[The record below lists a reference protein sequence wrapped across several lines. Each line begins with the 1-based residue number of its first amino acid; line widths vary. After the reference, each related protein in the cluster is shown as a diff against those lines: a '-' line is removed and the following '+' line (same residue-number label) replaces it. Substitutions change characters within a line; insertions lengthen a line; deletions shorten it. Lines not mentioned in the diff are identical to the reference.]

1 MKRYRFRLETVL
13 RVRRI
18 EEDQAAAELA
28 IANRA
33 MQLAELELDRRLE
46 HYQSIESHVG
56 TVSQERFL
64 ALRSQ
69 REHAANGVVA
79 AGAARISAEAE
90 VERKRELWAAAA
102 MRVRALERLDERR
115 REEHDIE
122 VQRAEIVTLDE
133 VFAARLVGGR
143 R

>member
-1 MKRYRFRLETVL
+1 MKRYQFRLDAVL

-18 EEDQAAAELA
+18 EEERAAVELA
-28 IANRA
+28 TANRA
-33 MQLAELELDRRLE
+33 LLLAEQELDRRLE
-46 HYQSIESHVG
+46 HYRGIDRVPGPLPHDRFIAQRSRREQAAAAV
-56 TVSQERFL
+56 VS
-64 ALRSQ
+64 
-69 REHAANGVVA
+69 

-90 VERKRELWAAAA
+90 AERKRELWAAAA

-115 REEHDIE
+115 RAEHEAEVVREEI
-122 VQRAEIVTLDE
+122 ITLDE

>member
-1 MKRYRFRLETVL
+1 MKRYKFRLEAVL

-18 EEDQAAAELA
+18 EEEQAAAELA
-28 IANRA
+28 AANRA
-33 MQLAELELDRRLE
+33 LHLAEAELDRRLA
-46 HYQSIESHVG
+46 HYQEIDG
-56 TVSQERFL
+56 ERG
-64 ALRSQ
+64 ALPHDRFIAQRSQ

-90 VERKRELWAAAA
+90 VERTRELWAAAA

-115 REEHDIE
+115 REEHDTE
-122 VQRAEIVTLDE
+122 VLRDEIITLDE

-143 R
+143 Q